1 VNLYKEPRFIQICTD
16 IYTWHDWVMAII
28 DGRQLNSQWF
38 EKHASLRMLKMLY
51 LKAINLFPYHD
62 NK

>member
-1 VNLYKEPRFIQICTD
+1 
-16 IYTWHDWVMAII
+16 MAVI

-38 EKHASLRMLKMLY
+38 EKHASLSMLKMLY
-51 LKAINLFPYHD
+51 LKAINVFPYHD

>member
-1 VNLYKEPRFIQICTD
+1 
-16 IYTWHDWVMAII
+16 MAII

-38 EKHASLRMLKMLY
+38 EKRASLSMLKMLY
-51 LKAINLFPYHD
+51 LKVINVFPHHD

>member
-1 VNLYKEPRFIQICTD
+1 
-16 IYTWHDWVMAII
+16 MAVI

-38 EKHASLRMLKMLY
+38 EKHAFLSMLKMLY
-51 LKAINLFPYHD
+51 LKAINVFPYHE